1 MKNYAKTGCLKA
13 LLCTLFSGV
22 CSLSGS
28 AYAQTLF
35 LDGPPPPADPGR
47 IEAPID
53 LTGNWVS
60 VVTEDWA
67 YRMLTPAPG
76 DYMSVPLNDLGIE
89 VANGWDLEADNA
101 AGLQCRAFG
110 AARIMR
116 VPTRLQISWEDDYTL
131 RIDTDAGSQIR
142 RFNFSRQGH
151 RPMLSMMLENANQE
165 RSWQGYS
172 VAAWENI
179 MINRARM
186 FYRPGSEGP
195 PGGNLKVI
203 TTRMTPGYL
212 RPNGAPYSEDAILT
226 EYYDTFTAP
235 NGDDWFVVT
244 TMVDDPLYLMQPY
257 VTTSHFRR
265 EPDDSKW
272 NPTPCETWPPKPG
285 AIAPRW

>member
-1 MKNYAKTGCLKA
+1 MKTYGKKHMLKA
-13 LLCTLFSGV
+13 LLTMLIAT
-22 CSLSGS
+22 SLSSSGF
-28 AYAQTLF
+28 AQTLF
-35 LDGPPPPADPGR
+35 LDGPPPPAEPGR

-76 DYMSVPLNDLGIE
+76 DYMSVPLNDLGIQ
-89 VANGWDLEADNA
+89 VANTWDLDADNA

-116 VPTRLQISWEDDYTL
+116 VPTRLQINWEDDFTL
-131 RIDTDAGSQIR
+131 RIDTDAGTQTR
-142 RFNFSRQGH
+142 RFNFSREGH
-151 RPMLSMMLENANQE
+151 RPMLSMMLDGANLD

-186 FYRPGSEGP
+186 FYPRGSEGP

-212 RPNGAPYSEDAILT
+212 RPNGAPYSDDAILT

-244 TMVDDPLYLMQPY
+244 TIVDDPLYLMQPY
-257 VTTSHFRR
+257 VTTTHFRR
-265 EPDDSKW
+265 EQDDSRW

-285 AIAPRW
+285 AIPPRW

>member
-1 MKNYAKTGCLKA
+1 MKNYAKSGKFKRLIC
-13 LLCTLFSGV
+13 CTLIAAS
-22 CSLSGS
+22 SLSLD
-28 AYAQTLF
+28 AYSQTLF

-47 IEAPID
+47 LEAPID
-53 LTGNWVS
+53 LTGFWVS

-89 VANGWDLEADNA
+89 VANGWDLNADNA

-131 RIDTDAGSQIR
+131 RIDSDAGTQTR

-151 RPMLSMMLENANQE
+151 RPMLSMMLESSNQE

-172 VAAWENI
+172 VAVWENI

-186 FYRPGSEGP
+186 FYRPGSDGP

-257 VTTSHFRR
+257 ITTSHFRR
-265 EPDDSKW
+265 EQDDSNW